1 MHAPGIPMSETSLRN
16 SRTLSPAD
24 SGKEVVVKGW
34 AQEIRNLGGISF
46 LIMRD
51 RYGVVQITAP
61 KKKIAPE
68 VMGVLTSLSRE
79 SVVKVTGMV
88 KAAEQAKGGVE
99 IIPSTIEV
107 LSAAASPLPM
117 GVIDKVNVEADTRF
131 DHRFMDLRRPEAR
144 AVFEIKSMALN
155 LIDRFLVDEGFVEVF
170 TPKIVAS
177 GAEGGATL
185 FQLKYFDHMAY
196 LAQSPQLYQARL
208 MSAGLAGVSVT
219 APAFRAEPSDT
230 VRHVSEFVSFDGELA
245 FIDSMAD
252 VLDVVERCTRSVIE
266 GIAAQATPQLELLN
280 ASVSVPKAPYPVIEY
295 KDAVEMVQGT
305 GMKIELGDD
314 LGTEGEKALGEV
326 MKEKGYDMYWIVEYP
341 EEAKPFYIMEKDG
354 TPYSYSF
361 DLDYKGQEISSGGQR
376 EHRYDHLVARMQKKG
391 LDPEAFGFYLDAFK
405 FGMPPHGGWGIG
417 VERLVQKMLDLPNIR
432 ETILFPRDRVRLVP

>member
-1 MHAPGIPMSETSLRN
+1 MSEVALRN

-24 SGKEVVVKGW
+24 SGTEVVVKGW

-46 LIMRD
+46 LIIRD

-68 VMGVLTSLSRE
+68 IMSVLTSMARE
-79 SVVKVTGMV
+79 SVVKVTGTA

-99 IIPSTIEV
+99 IIPSMIEV

-131 DHRFMDLRRPEAR
+131 DHRFMDLRKPEAR
-144 AVFEIKSMALN
+144 AVFEIKSMALS

-185 FQLKYFDHMAY
+185 FQLKYFEQMAY
-196 LAQSPQLYQARL
+196 LAQSPQLYKQML
-208 MSAGLAGVSVT
+208 MSTGLDRVFEIG
-219 APAFRAEPSDT
+219 PAFRAEPSDT

-266 GIAAQATPQLELLN
+266 GIVEKAAPQLEVLN
-280 ASVSVPKAPYPVIEY
+280 VMVSVPRSPYPVIEY

-305 GMKIELGDD
+305 GMRIELGDD

-326 MKEKGYDMYWIVEYP
+326 MKGKGHDMYWIVEYP

-391 LDPEAFGFYLDAFK
+391 LDPAAFGFYLDAFK
-405 FGMPPHGGWGIG
+405 YGMPPHGGWGLG

>member
-1 MHAPGIPMSETSLRN
+1 MSETSLRN

-79 SVVKVTGMV
+79 SVVKVTGTA

-99 IIPSTIEV
+99 IIPSAVEV

-185 FQLKYFDHMAY
+185 FQLKYFEHMAY
-196 LAQSPQLYQARL
+196 LAQSPQLYKQML
-208 MSAGLAGVSVT
+208 MSTGLDRVFEIG
-219 APAFRAEPSDT
+219 PAFRAEPSDT

-245 FIDSMAD
+245 FI
-252 VLDVVERCTRSVIE
+252 
-266 GIAAQATPQLELLN
+266 G
-280 ASVSVPKAPYPVIEY
+280 
-295 KDAVEMVQGT
+295 
-305 GMKIELGDD
+305 
-314 LGTEGEKALGEV
+314 
-326 MKEKGYDMYWIVEYP
+326 
-341 EEAKPFYIMEKDG
+341 
-354 TPYSYSF
+354 
-361 DLDYKGQEISSGGQR
+361 
-376 EHRYDHLVARMQKKG
+376 ARG
-391 LDPEAFGFYLDAFK
+391 
-405 FGMPPHGGWGIG
+405 
-417 VERLVQKMLDLPNIR
+417 R
-432 ETILFPRDRVRLVP
+432 